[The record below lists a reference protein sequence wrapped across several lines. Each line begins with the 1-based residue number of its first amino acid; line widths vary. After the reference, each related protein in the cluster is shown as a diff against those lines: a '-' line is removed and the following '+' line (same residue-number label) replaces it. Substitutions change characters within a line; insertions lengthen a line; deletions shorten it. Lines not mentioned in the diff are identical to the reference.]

1 MSGGGQEN
9 GLRPGTENVA
19 GIIGTATAIKLAQDT
34 HEERSAKVETVR
46 KLGLS
51 YLETEFPEACLN
63 GTRTARVAN
72 NINLS
77 LPGID
82 TEYAVV
88 WLDTHG
94 IAASTKS
101 ACAGAGSGLS
111 HVVYACTKD
120 IARAKST
127 VRLSLAETTTI
138 EDVRKAVDV
147 LKDFYRKNL
156 SLTH

>member
-1 MSGGGQEN
+1 MSGGGQET

-19 GIIGTATAIKLAQDT
+19 GIIGAATAIKLAQDT

-46 KLGLS
+46 KLGLA
-51 YLETEFPEACLN
+51 YLETEFPEARLN
-63 GTRTARVAN
+63 GSRTARVAN

-94 IAASTKS
+94 IATSTKS

-111 HVVYACTKD
+111 HVVYACTRD
-120 IARAKST
+120 IVRAKST
-127 VRLSLAETTTI
+127 IRLSLAETTTV